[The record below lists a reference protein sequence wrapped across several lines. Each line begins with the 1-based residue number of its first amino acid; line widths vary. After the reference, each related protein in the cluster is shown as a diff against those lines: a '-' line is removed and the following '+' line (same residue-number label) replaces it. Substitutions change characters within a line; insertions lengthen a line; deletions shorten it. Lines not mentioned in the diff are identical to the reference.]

1 MTAAN
6 SLPPPATAVPLVA
19 ENDGEVSLGRIVAVA
34 LVTIVAFFGGLTGWS
49 LLARL
54 DSAANAEGVVVVDSH
69 RKTVQHL
76 EGGILRTLLVREGEI
91 VRAGQPLA
99 LLDTTQSE
107 AQLGQLTSQQV
118 TLQARI
124 ARLRA
129 EQQGSRSI
137 VFPAELLSRRAE
149 AGVAEAIDAQQR
161 LFDARWRAYDSSV
174 AIVNKRILQFKEQIG
189 ASQSQAAAVAK
200 RLALVEDELGTVR
213 YLLGLGYEKRS
224 RLLSLQRDAEELNGQ
239 TGQIRGTL
247 GQAQQSIAGSE
258 MEIIN
263 LADSRQ
269 AEVARDLEDARA
281 QETDLADRIRAA
293 RDVLDRREI
302 LSPQEGIVTD
312 VRLVTPGGVI
322 GPGQPLMDIVP
333 VDDPLI
339 IEARIRPEDVDV
351 VHPGLPAQVHLS
363 AFKRT
368 TTPLIGGEVTYV
380 SADMLGDPRD
390 GQKYFLARI
399 TPSAGDLAHFHRL
412 TLSPGMPADVLI
424 VTGRRRAID
433 YFLEPL
439 HQRMRHAFLED

>member
-1 MTAAN
+1 MTAA
-6 SLPPPATAVPLVA
+6 LPSLVA
-19 ENDGEVSLGRIVAVA
+19 APRDLEDEGEPSLRRIVGVA
-34 LVTIVAFFGGLTGWS
+34 LVTIVTFFGGLTGWS

-54 DSAANAEGVVVVDSH
+54 DSAANAEGIIVVDSH

-76 EGGILRTLLVREGEI
+76 EGGILRTLLVREGE
-91 VRAGQPLA
+91 VVHAGQPLA

-124 ARLRA
+124 SRLRA
-129 EQQGSRSI
+129 EQKDGRI
-137 VFPAELLSRRAE
+137 IDFPADFLARRQE
-149 AGVAEAIDAQQR
+149 AIVGEAIDAQQR

-174 AIVNKRILQFKEQIG
+174 AIVNKRILQFREQIT

-200 RLALVEDELGTVR
+200 RLALVEDELQTVS
-213 YLLGLGYEKRS
+213 YLLNLGYEKRS
-224 RLLSLQRDAEELNGQ
+224 RLLGLQRDAEELNGQ
-239 TGQIRGTL
+239 AGQLKGAL
-247 GQAQQSIAGSE
+247 GQAQQSIAGSQ

-269 AEVARDLEDARA
+269 AEVAKDLEDTRA
-281 QETDLADRIRAA
+281 QDADLADRIRAA
-293 RDVLDRREI
+293 RDVLARREI
-302 LSPQEGIVTD
+302 LSPQDGVVTD

-339 IEARIRPEDVDV
+339 VEARVRPEDIDV

-380 SADMLGDPRD
+380 SADMLSDPRD

-399 TPSAGDLAHFHRL
+399 TPSADDLAHFHRL

-424 VTGRRRAID
+424 VTGRRRAIE
-433 YFLEPL
+433 YFIEPL
-439 HQRMRHAFLED
+439 RQRMRHAFLED

>member
-1 MTAAN
+1 MTAAIRRLPAVDAAAAAPDDAAEP
-6 SLPPPATAVPLVA
+6 SLR
-19 ENDGEVSLGRIVAVA
+19 RIVAVA
-34 LVTIVAFFGGLTGWS
+34 LVTIVTFFGGLAGWS

-54 DSAANAEGVVVVDSH
+54 DSAANAEGVIVVDSH

-76 EGGILRTLLVREGEI
+76 EGGILRTLLVREGE
-91 VRAGQPLA
+91 VVHAGQPLA

-118 TLQARI
+118 TLQARV

-129 EQQGSRSI
+129 EQKGERSI
-137 VFPAELLSRRAE
+137 AFPAELLLRRGE
-149 AGVAEAIDAQQR
+149 ASVAEAIDAQQR
-161 LFDARWRAYDSSV
+161 LFDARWRAYDSST
-174 AIVNKRILQFKEQIG
+174 AIVNKRILQFREQIS
-189 ASQSQAAAVAK
+189 ASETQTAAVAK
-200 RLALVEDELGTVR
+200 RLALVEDELRTVS

-239 TGQIRGTL
+239 AGQLRGVV
-247 GQAQQSIAGSE
+247 GQAEQSIAGSQ

-269 AEVARDLEDARA
+269 AEVARDLEDTRA
-281 QETDLADRIRAA
+281 QEADLADRIRAA

-302 LSPQEGIVTD
+302 LSPQEGVVTD
-312 VRLVTPGGVI
+312 LRLVTPGGVI

-339 IEARIRPEDVDV
+339 VEARIRPDDVDV

-363 AFKRT
+363 AFKRA

-380 SADMLGDPRD
+380 SADMLTDPRD

-399 TPSAGDLAHFHRL
+399 TPSAADLGRFHRL

-439 HQRMRHAFLED
+439 RQRMRHAFLED